1 MIDKVQITDE
11 ELSILHEKGANLDPT
26 DFDLSK
32 IINSGLHIGEV
43 LED

>member
-1 MIDKVQITDE
+1 MIDKVQITYE
-11 ELSILHEKGANLDPT
+11 ELSILHEKGANLDPK

-32 IINSGLHIGEV
+32 ITNSGLHIGEV